1 MPFVYIGARESMLC
15 RNMVTIQA
23 KFASLLLNVKIALEI
38 KEVIVANVHQFLSSS
53 PFNLDVSSCTEFSVM
68 FNDLTKRKVWSYEN
82 YAPLEML
89 VEKFLHDNGNL
100 CEEIKQYK
108 SDLSGFLVAT
118 RLIEYIEENP
128 FPDEELEEEL
138 EEEEEDT
145 VLPKL
150 TKKQYRSLK
159 VVLGLSTRK
168 ISGLSLNYVQ
178 ELWEKFAEE
187 FDIPLLTTVIKKITI
202 GSLKITWLVLREIT
216 EIIIQKSKTSKSV
229 RFFRQQ
235 KIVSLTIDDIVVYE
249 ESKMV
254 G

>member
-1 MPFVYIGARESMLC
+1 MLC

-128 FPDEELEEEL
+128 FPDEELEEE
-138 EEEEEDT
+138 EEDT

-150 TKKQYRSLK
+150 TKKEYRSLK
-159 VVLGLSTRK
+159 VVLNLGTRK
-168 ISGLSLNYVQ
+168 ISDLSLMYVQ
-178 ELWEKFAEE
+178 ELWENFAEE
-187 FDIPLLTTVIKKITI
+187 FDLPLLTTVIKKIII
-202 GSLKITWLVLREIT
+202 GSLEITWLVLREIT
-216 EIIIQKSKTSKSV
+216 EIIMQKSKTPKSV

-249 ESKMV
+249 ESEMV